1 MNILYRKRSE
11 LLIIILFAS
20 LIARLPD
27 LFSMNVAT
35 IMQFID
41 SLTPSKYSLIT
52 NYHNHACIP
61 MHSTVNVGTD
71 FQLAMPAPFVLSFD
85 PTESRLPIPL
95 DIIDDQIL
103 ELNEQFQLQLSVGQS
118 DPPTGHSLGRIQS
131 ALVQIID
138 NEGVYLCYR
147 YYIQWI

>member
-1 MNILYRKRSE
+1 
-11 LLIIILFAS
+11 
-20 LIARLPD
+20 
-27 LFSMNVAT
+27 
-35 IMQFID
+35 
-41 SLTPSKYSLIT
+41 
-52 NYHNHACIP
+52 
-61 MHSTVNVGTD
+61 MHSTVYVGTD

-95 DIIDDQIL
+95 NIIDDQIL

-138 NEGVYLCYR
+138 NEGVLFSIIVSMLYMHDGFG
-147 YYIQWI
+147 